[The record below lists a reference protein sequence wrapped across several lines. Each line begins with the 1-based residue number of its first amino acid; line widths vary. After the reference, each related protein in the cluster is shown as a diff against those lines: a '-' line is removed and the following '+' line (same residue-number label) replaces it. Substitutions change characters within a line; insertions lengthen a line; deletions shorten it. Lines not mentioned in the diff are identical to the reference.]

1 MGKARGGAKGTQV
14 GLTSLFALG
23 TRFGAGALWLV
34 GLAACGS
41 SNTLAG
47 SIATYKDLSF
57 QTLSMIAT
65 AEALIIDYVRQPG
78 SQSPAKLV
86 VQSTASPNLA
96 SNQPLQL
103 TDDAFKNGVTLT
115 RVMTKT
121 STTAPDDAY
130 PKVVS
135 GSLVL
140 DNASLTPGHLV
151 SGHFAVTFD
160 KDDKQNIGTGY
171 ELYGTFSGTAQSSP

>member
-1 MGKARGGAKGTQV
+1 MGRARGGAKGTQV
-14 GLTSLFALG
+14 GLTSFIALG
-23 TRFGAGALWLV
+23 ARVRVWALLLA

-57 QTLSMIAT
+57 QTLSITAT
-65 AEALIIDYVRQPG
+65 AESLIISYVRQPG
-78 SQSPAKLV
+78 SQQPAKLV
-86 VQSTASPNLA
+86 VQATASPNLA
-96 SNQPLQL
+96 KNLPLNLSN
-103 TDDAFKNGVTLT
+103 DAFTTGVTLT

-121 STTAPDDAY
+121 DPKALDDVF
-130 PKVVS
+130 PKLVS

-140 DNASLTPGHLV
+140 DNASLTSGSLV

-160 KDDKQNIGTGY
+160 KDDDQKIATGY
-171 ELYGTFSGTAQSSP
+171 ELYGTFSGKID

>member
-1 MGKARGGAKGTQV
+1 MQLRPTFFVAPGAWCRRRGW
-14 GLTSLFALG
+14 AL
-23 TRFGAGALWLV
+23 LPLL
-34 GLAACGS
+34 LAACGS

-57 QTLSMIAT
+57 QSLQVTAT
-65 AEALIIDYVRQPG
+65 AESLIISYLRTSG
-78 SQSPAKLV
+78 SQLPAKLV

-96 SNQPLQL
+96 KNLGFSLSGE
-103 TDDAFKNGVTLT
+103 AFSTGVTLT

-121 STTAPDDAY
+121 DTTKPDDVF
-130 PKVVS
+130 PKLVS

-140 DNASLTPGHLV
+140 DNASLTRGKPV

-160 KDDKQNIGTGY
+160 KDDTQAIGNGY
-171 ELYGTFSGTAQSSP
+171 ELYGTFSGTIP